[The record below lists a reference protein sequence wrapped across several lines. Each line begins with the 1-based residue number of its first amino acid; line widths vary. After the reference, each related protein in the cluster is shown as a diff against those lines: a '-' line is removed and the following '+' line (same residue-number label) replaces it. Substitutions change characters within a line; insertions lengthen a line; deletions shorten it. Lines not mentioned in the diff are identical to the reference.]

1 MSELNMVKSLVKTT
15 REWRERALD
24 SFLECDGLDLS
35 YKPSTGM
42 SSAGWLL
49 AHQAAVYDFSL
60 NVLIRNNPPSNP
72 KLFQFY
78 IPGTSG
84 DWMDTPLDEI
94 AEYYS
99 SGENDFLNWFEN
111 IPLQELDNIIDREEV
126 PKFFQGMTLW
136 EVIGN
141 MFCHINRH
149 TGHLNSLRRDWLSK
163 TI

>member
-15 REWRERALD
+15 REWRERVLNLV
-24 SFLECDGLDLS
+24 LECDGLDLS

-60 NVLIRNNPPSNP
+60 NILIRNSPPANPT
-72 KLFQFY
+72 LFQLY
-78 IPGTSG
+78 IPGTAG
-84 DWMDTPLDEI
+84 EWMDTPLDVI

-99 SGENDFLNWFEN
+99 SGESDFLDWFEK
-111 IPLQELDNIIDREEV
+111 ISVQELDSVIDREGV

-136 EVIGN
+136 DVIGN
-141 MFCHINRH
+141 LFCHINRH
-149 TGHLNSLRRDWLSK
+149 TGQLESLRRDWLSN
-163 TI
+163 TT